1 MKKCGKM
8 KSTRS
13 ISVKAVRST
22 AFFCGILELNVD
34 LSRNHLLGKRKTTYY
49 GNYPVYVGGLMVK
62 HSQDVLIDKQ
72 ELHELHRNYQ
82 TYKSLFAHYPG
93 MMYLL
98 DHNGLIQNINYF
110 GDALSKHYNVTIK
123 SKHYTNFILASEHDE
138 VNHFFYKTLQGQVT
152 HFNTVFLTPDQE
164 PFEVELVNIPVYVD
178 SEVKG
183 VFTYVRDITEERAA
197 AFALRESQ
205 EKYRLIAEHTS
216 ELIRLV
222 NVESG
227 IITYASPS
235 HETILGFK
243 TEEYTG
249 HSFYEDIHPDDHD
262 AVIHLLHST
271 KDKPAVAEFRRRHVN
286 GNWITLEDRAR
297 SIPYG
302 VNGER
307 MNVVVSRDITE
318 KKRAEQELQSTLK
331 QLKDLKY
338 ALDES
343 ALVSVTDE
351 SGKIT
356 SVNEKFCEI
365 TEYTEGELLG
375 QTHMILDSGYH
386 PQSFFDEMD
395 LQIQSGAV
403 WKGEI
408 NNKTKHG
415 NDFWV
420 DTTVVPFTGDNGEP
434 YQYVYI
440 RKDIT
445 DRKRAEELLR
455 TSDKLSVIGELAA
468 GVAHEIRNPLTSLKG
483 FTQILKSRLD
493 SDSDQEFIS
502 IMLDELDR
510 INMIVNEFMVLARP
524 QALAHEKANLQD
536 LLQNVLTLIETQ
548 ATLNNVQIITRVIEN
563 IPNISCNENQ
573 IKQVLI
579 NVIKNSIEAMPHGG
593 EIILSLFP
601 VKNEVIIEV
610 RDNGEGISNHQLTH
624 LGEPF
629 YTTKKKG
636 NGLGLMI
643 CRRIVQNHQGTLLID
658 SKEGEG
664 TVVKIKL
671 PYRLSDESR

>member
-1 MKKCGKM
+1 M
-8 KSTRS
+8 
-13 ISVKAVRST
+13 
-22 AFFCGILELNVD
+22 
-34 LSRNHLLGKRKTTYY
+34 
-49 GNYPVYVGGLMVK
+49 GGLLVK
-62 HSQDVLIDKQ
+62 HSQDVLIDKHQLQ
-72 ELHELHRNYQ
+72 ELHINYQ

-98 DHNGLIQNINYF
+98 DHNGLIQNINLY
-110 GDALSKHYNVTIK
+110 GDWLSRHHNVKINK
-123 SKHYTNFILASEHDE
+123 KHYTKFILSSEHDE
-138 VNHFFYKTLQGQVT
+138 VNHYFYETLKGKVT

-164 PFEVELVNIPVYVD
+164 PFDVELINIPVYIDHKV
-178 SEVKG
+178 SG
-183 VFTYVRDITEERAA
+183 VFTLVRDITEERAA

-222 NVESG
+222 KVESG
-227 IITYASPS
+227 VITYASPS
-235 HETILGFK
+235 HASILGFP
-243 TEEYTG
+243 TEKYTG
-249 HSFYEDIHPDDHD
+249 RSFYEDIHPDDQE
-262 AVIHLLHST
+262 VGIHLLHST
-271 KDKPAVAEFRRRHVN
+271 KTEPSVAEFRRRHRN
-286 GNWITLEDRAR
+286 GTWITLEDRAT

-302 VNGER
+302 ISGER
-307 MNVVVSRDITE
+307 MIVVVSRDITE
-318 KKRAEQELQSTLK
+318 KKRAEHELQRTLK

-351 SGKIT
+351 AGIIS
-356 SVNEKFCEI
+356 SVNDKFCEI
-365 TEYTEGELLG
+365 TEYSEEELLG
-375 QTHMILDSGYH
+375 QSHMILDSGYH

-395 LQIQSGAV
+395 KQIQSGAV

-408 NNKTKHG
+408 NNKTKNG

-420 DTTVVPFTGDNGEP
+420 DTTIVPFIGENGLP

-483 FTQILKSRLD
+483 FTQILKSRLN
-493 SDSDQEFIS
+493 SESDQEFIS

-524 QALAHEKANLQD
+524 QALTHEKANLQD
-536 LLQNVLTLIETQ
+536 LIQNVLTLIETQ

-563 IPNISCNENQ
+563 IPDISCNENQ

-579 NVIKNSIEAMPHGG
+579 NVLKNSIEAMPEGG

-601 VKNEVIIEV
+601 IQDEVIIEV
-610 RDNGEGISNHQLTH
+610 RDNGEGIPDHRLSH

-664 TVVKIKL
+664 TVVTIKL
-671 PYRLSDESR
+671 PHMLSNELR